1 MAIPQ
6 GRMGPPVCSE
16 LNVSSG
22 NQCGCKSRFR
32 FVYVDPETKVVLG
45 DREHDDDFCCGRHYS
60 KKARTLEIMD
70 SSYFVTEFQSNNVSP
85 METLYAISTQRAHPN
100 LHTAKRL
107 INGHFATQ
115 NGNARWIQVKQIIQL
130 TMLNQLDRIVQ
141 PTAARPPMVYPP
153 VARPP
158 VVQPPAVRP
167 PAVRP
172 PAVVQPAAARPPAA
186 QINPQ
191 ELRARNDMRRHRDT
205 AMSRRADAAVVV
217 LPPPT
222 PSPPPPP
229 PPEEPPPPPPVL
241 EDPSLPLREGETRDC
256 SVCMTNEGTVRCS
269 ENRHVMCEGCFGDYA
284 VTESSNPSFDGE
296 LRCCSAK
303 AFGCK
308 AAPFSSLSVLR
319 RLPEDKAQAFMRGLR
334 NSQERSNF
342 DEFERNKIADEQ
354 RRRALDEVEKAC
366 AHVVENIL
374 TLRCPRPECGQ
385 AFVDF
390 DGCMA
395 LTCSRCKAGICGKCF
410 MQFGNDA
417 HSHITRGE
425 CSMDPSQLI
434 FANQSY
440 IRNVQRVYRT
450 NKLNAYLR
458 TLRPET
464 ASEVFRRCDK
474 ELRDLE
480 INITS
485 Q

>member
-1 MAIPQ
+1 MP
-6 GRMGPPVCSE
+6 RPVCSE

-45 DREHDDDFCCGRHYS
+45 DREQDDDFCCGRHYS
-60 KKARTLEIMD
+60 KKVRTLEIMD

-85 METLYAISTQRAHPN
+85 METLYAISTQRVHPN
-100 LHTAKRL
+100 LHAAIRL
-107 INGHFATQ
+107 INGRFAPQ

-141 PTAARPPMVYPP
+141 PPVVRPLVARPP

-158 VVQPPAVRP
+158 V
-167 PAVRP
+167 
-172 PAVVQPAAARPPAA
+172 ARMG
-186 QINPQ
+186 PQ
-191 ELRARNDMRRHRDT
+191 EPRAHTDMRRQQDT
-205 AMSRRADAAVVV
+205 AMLQRANTAVVV
-217 LPPPT
+217 LPQA
-222 PSPPPPP
+222 PPPP
-229 PPEEPPPPPPVL
+229 PPEEPPPPAPVVL

-284 VTESSNPSFDGE
+284 VAESSNPSFDGE

-308 AAPFSSLSVLR
+308 ATPFSSLSVLR

-342 DEFERNKIADEQ
+342 DEFERNKIANE
-354 RRRALDEVEKAC
+354 RRRNALDEVEKAC
-366 AHVVENIL
+366 THVVEDIL
-374 TLRCPRPECGQ
+374 TLRCPRSECGQ

-434 FANQSY
+434 FANQTY

-458 TLRPET
+458 TLCTET
-464 ASEVFRRCDK
+464 VSEVIRRCDK
-474 ELRDLE
+474 EFRDLE